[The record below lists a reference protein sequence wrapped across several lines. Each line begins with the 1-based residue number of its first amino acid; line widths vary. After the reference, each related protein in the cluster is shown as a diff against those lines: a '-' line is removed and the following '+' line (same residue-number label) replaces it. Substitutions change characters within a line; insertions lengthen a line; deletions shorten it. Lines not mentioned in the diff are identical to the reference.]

1 MPAATREALVA
12 AAATQLSLPS
22 DDEHLPGKVDAVVA
36 LAGRWHGLHLGEEWP
51 ADKFTGYVMLAAKLH
66 RRRNSPDA
74 ITIDQQYGPMYV
86 AKHDPDIS
94 ALLGLDRYMPPK
106 AV

>member
-1 MPAATREALVA
+1 MLVVTRQLLIES
-12 AAATQLSLPS
+12 AATQLSLPA
-22 DDEHLPGKVDAVVA
+22 DDEHLPAKVDAAAA
-36 LAGRWHGLHLGEEWP
+36 LAQRWHGLQLGNEWP
-51 ADKFTGYVMLAAKLH
+51 ADKFAGYVMLAAKLH

-74 ITIDQQYGPMYV
+74 ITMDQQYGPMYV